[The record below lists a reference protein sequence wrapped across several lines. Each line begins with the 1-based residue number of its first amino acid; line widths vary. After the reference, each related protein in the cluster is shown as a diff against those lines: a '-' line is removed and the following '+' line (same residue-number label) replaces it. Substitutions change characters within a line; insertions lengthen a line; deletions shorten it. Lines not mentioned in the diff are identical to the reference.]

1 MITSRGSGNN
11 SLWHQRYGH
20 LNFLFLS
27 LLTKDQMV
35 ISTPQIQEQEDICAA
50 CFAGKYHRLAFEDG
64 KAWRAKA
71 ELELLHG
78 DIYDPMRTLS
88 VASAK
93 YFLLLDE
100 VRLFPYA
107 LIEYL
112 WLNLQIFKAAIERFQ
127 QEYRFETLQSITE
140 DNYTLQV
147 R

>member
-1 MITSRGSGNN
+1 M
-11 SLWHQRYGH
+11 
-20 LNFLFLS
+20 
-27 LLTKDQMV
+27 
-35 ISTPQIQEQEDICAA
+35 
-50 CFAGKYHRLAFEDG
+50 
-64 KAWRAKA
+64 
-71 ELELLHG
+71 LHG
-78 DIYDPMRTLS
+78 DIRGPMRTLS

-107 LIEYL
+107 LIKYL
-112 WLNLQIFKAAIERFQ
+112 WLNLQIFKAAIERVQ